1 MMCGDGGRMI
11 VHVFLFKWKKDVKK
25 KDIDAIFA
33 DIEKLRSLPGLIG
46 MRYGE
51 DFSGYAKGH
60 THALVVSF
68 KDKRSLNNY
77 MNDPLHKKIIKKITV
92 CEESSLGADFVA
104 KK

>member
-1 MMCGDGGRMI
+1 MI
-11 VHVFLFKWKKDVKK
+11 VHVFLFKWKQNAKK
-25 KDIDAIFA
+25 KEIDEIFR
-33 DIEKLRSLPGLIG
+33 DIEKLRSSEGLIG

-68 KDKRSLNNY
+68 KDKQSLKKY
-77 MNDPLHKKIIKKITV
+77 MNDPLHKDIINRIDKLKQEWI
-92 CEESSLGADFVA
+92 GADFEA